1 MKETYEIDQQV
12 RFDADIDLDKVRK
25 TFKNLINDQRFLQ
38 NYEKIKSGNPK
49 LLNSKDRKNFEK
61 RQQ

>member
-1 MKETYEIDQQV
+1 MKETNEIERQV
-12 RFDADIDLDKVRK
+12 KNDNDIDLDKVRK

-49 LLNSKDRKNFEK
+49 LLNAKDRQNFEK
-61 RQQ
+61 R